1 MPIKKHL
8 PPLNALK
15 VFDVAA
21 ELLNFSRTGEE
32 LNMTHSAV
40 SQHIKRLEG
49 YLAKTLFLRKPGNR
63 LALTEEGQRYAEHIH
78 KSLRII
84 NDATVELT
92 QDQHATVI
100 HLNLSSSMATY
111 WLIPRLADFQAS
123 SPGFELRLATP
134 LRPNSLQFNDI
145 DAAIQYNSQDHQK
158 DYCSDFLLQDRLVPV
173 CSPALFQD
181 RQAIKLNANLLID
194 QYPFINIRHTV
205 RTNDLENWCQ
215 HYQCS
220 EPQIEERLIFEH
232 TIQGIQAALN
242 GLGILVTHLPLVA
255 NLLKLGH
262 LIIPTQETV
271 PGIHDLY
278 LTYPNNYLTRN
289 KVAPLR
295 QWLLKTA
302 QEFID
307 EVPKSLL
314 KNNP

>member
-1 MPIKKHL
+1 MTVKKHL

-15 VFDVAA
+15 VFDIAA
-21 ELLNFSRTGEE
+21 DQLNFSRAGEE

-63 LALTEEGQRYAEHIH
+63 LALTEEGERYAEHIH
-78 KSLRII
+78 KALRII

-92 QDQHATVI
+92 QDQHSTVI

-123 SPGFELRLATP
+123 SPDLELRLATP

-145 DAAIQYNSQDHQK
+145 DAAIQYNSQDHQD

-173 CSPALFQD
+173 CSPKLLQD
-181 RQAIKLNANLLID
+181 PAPLKASRLIHL
-194 QYPFINIRHTV
+194 YPFINIRHTV
-205 RTNDLENWCQ
+205 RTNDLENWCK
-215 HYQCS
+215 HYQCA
-220 EPQIEERLIFEH
+220 EPQVEERLTFEH

-262 LIIPTQETV
+262 LIIPTQETI

-278 LTYPNNYLTRN
+278 LTYPNNFLTRN
-289 KVAPLR
+289 KIAPLR
-295 QWLLKTA
+295 QWLLKTT
-302 QEFID
+302 QEFLD
-307 EVPKSLL
+307 EVPASLL
-314 KNNP
+314 ENK